1 MWILG
6 CLSELLKYIYSD
18 FFFFYCQVTPAPSR
32 LSWSWKKL
40 YGSMNLT
47 KIQSSLF
54 TVSLHF
60 PTIFT
65 QTVFTKYT
73 VSAHTLCRLYRPTFV
88 LHMYIFSFLISYH
101 LRNTALVASCL
112 LVINLLMHRFHYEN
126 IIFIDFLKFTST
138 WIL

>member
-6 CLSELLKYIYSD
+6 CFLELLKYIYSD
-18 FFFFYCQVTPAPSR
+18 FFFFYCQVTPAPSH

-73 VSAHTLCRLYRPTFV
+73 VLAHTLCRLYRPPFV
-88 LHMYIFSFLISYH
+88 LHVYIFSFLISYH
-101 LRNTALVASCL
+101 LRNTALV
-112 LVINLLMHRFHYEN
+112 INPLMHHFHYEN
-126 IIFIDFLKFTST
+126 IIFIDF
-138 WIL
+138 